1 MVGCVLFYCVG
12 SQSSSLHGC
21 FNADHMKILFYL
33 LLSLHGLIHLLGFL
47 KAFQIAEFEGLTL
60 PISRPVGALWL
71 LAFGLFGFAL
81 LQEIRGGTCWWMAGL
96 LAVILSQILIVLF
109 WQDAKFGTIPNVII
123 LLVSLVGWFSYQFSE
138 QVDRE
143 RTEILAKSEQVG
155 SQAAEQYGI
164 VELPEPVQRWLHFSG
179 ALETEPIKEVHLAQS
194 LRIKLKPEQEDW
206 FPATAEQAF
215 TLAPP
220 AFVWSVEMNTNPLLV
235 ISGRDRFADGKG
247 AMLMKLFSTIPV
259 VQAEDNEKL
268 NQAALQRYLAEIVWF
283 PSAALQPYIE
293 WEYRDESS
301 AKATMT
307 YGGTTGSGTFYFD
320 EKGAFV
326 QFVALRYK
334 EVADDSP
341 AYEWVIDVLGSNSL
355 NGVQVPVKLRVTW
368 RLDELDWT
376 WLELEL
382 TNLQYE
388 H

>member
-1 MVGCVLFYCVG
+1 
-12 SQSSSLHGC
+12 
-21 FNADHMKILFYL
+21 
-33 LLSLHGLIHLLGFL
+33 
-47 KAFQIAEFEGLTL
+47 
-60 PISRPVGALWL
+60 
-71 LAFGLFGFAL
+71 
-81 LQEIRGGTCWWMAGL
+81 
-96 LAVILSQILIVLF
+96 
-109 WQDAKFGTIPNVII
+109 
-123 LLVSLVGWFSYQFSE
+123 
-138 QVDRE
+138 
-143 RTEILAKSEQVG
+143 
-155 SQAAEQYGI
+155 
-164 VELPEPVQRWLHFSG
+164 
-179 ALETEPIKEVHLAQS
+179 
-194 LRIKLKPEQEDW
+194 
-206 FPATAEQAF
+206 
-215 TLAPP
+215 
-220 AFVWSVEMNTNPLLV
+220 
-235 ISGRDRFADGKG
+235 
-247 AMLMKLFSTIPV
+247 MKLFSTIPV

-341 AYEWVIDVLGSNSL
+341 AYEWVIDVLESNSL

-382 TNLQYE
+382 TNLRYGY
-388 H
+388 